1 MMDAL
6 LCDECKRVERKPW
19 KDDCNDLQYNSCL
32 RCGPCHLNV
41 SWLRTDGEKKAALIA
56 ATKEFVESARRV
68 QDLAL
73 IAFPERRAMLKHED
87 GRTTEVEVSL
97 EIDNM
102 EGELESLLEQLKCL
116 TRKVGE

>member
-19 KDDCNDLQYNSCL
+19 KDDCNGSQYNSCL
-32 RCGPCHLNV
+32 RCGPCHSNV

-56 ATKEFVESARRV
+56 ATKEFAESARRV
-68 QDLAL
+68 QELAS
-73 IAFPERRAMLKHED
+73 IAFPEHRAMLIHKD
-87 GRTTEVEVSL
+87 GTLTEVEVSL
-97 EIDNM
+97 DLDGM
-102 EGELESLLEQLKCL
+102 ESELELLIERLKSL